1 MDDFKRGLIVGLSSG
16 EVLDNLVLYRGEVKK
31 TEKVKTSVYI
41 VKNMVVEEDISDVGV
56 LKDISIEEDLVL
68 KEGDNREIELSETIK
83 SEEV

>member
-83 SEEV
+83 SVEV